1 MLPLAYMKFIVAVVL
16 LSSFFALAGFGLFAM
31 GHDAGHGNGWCVIV
45 SPQGALCSGENAFAV
60 VRSHVEAFTSVLVAI
75 FDSFGAQVALFVV
88 TIFVALAGIRLF
100 VGERNF
106 FADGITFA
114 FFRQA
119 HIPLIVPSEQRIRQ
133 WLAFRTNSPSMH

>member
-1 MLPLAYMKFIVAVVL
+1 MKSIVSALVL
-16 LSSFFALAGFGLFAM
+16 VSFLALAGFGLFAM
-31 GHDAGHGNGWCVIV
+31 GHDAGHGNGWCVIAN
-45 SPQGALCSGENAFAV
+45 PQGALCGGENPLAV
-60 VRSHVEAFTSVLVAI
+60 VRSHVEAFMSVLAAVS
-75 FDSFGAQVALFVV
+75 DSFSAQAALFIVG
-88 TIFVALAGIRLF
+88 IFAALAGIRLF

-106 FADGITFA
+106 FADGITFS